1 MVHLITGYAGTEHI
15 TSADD
20 GSFNA
25 AFFGDGQNVMQIG
38 NQFSASIINNNTVRI
53 LDGDG
58 LMYGRHF
65 RIPPNTYED
74 VVLKTGEADK
84 NRIDIICVEYSKN
97 ASSGIESTEIKV
109 IEGTPAASAVQPTL
123 TDGNIL
129 NGATLNQ
136 MPLYKVEVEG
146 VVLKRVTKLFTTIPT
161 YKALAEQ
168 AALDFA
174 AKVDEKVEN
183 LATKDDVQAAKSAAS
198 EAQSTADTAV
208 SKANAAQETANNAMP
223 KSGGTFTGDITLKGR
238 PTANLHPA
246 TKQYVDGHTGNKSN
260 PHGVTK
266 SQVGL
271 GNVDN
276 VKQMPKSNFSV
287 SGSTLNISI

>member
-25 AFFGDGQNVMQIG
+25 AFFGEGQNVMQIG

-65 RIPPNTYED
+65 RIPKNTYED
-74 VVLKTGEADK
+74 VTIKTGEAGK

-97 ASSGIESTEIKV
+97 ASSGIESTAIKV
-109 IEGTPAASAVQPTL
+109 IEGTPAVSAVQPTP
-123 TDGNIL
+123 TNGNIL

-136 MPLYKVEVEG
+136 MPLYKVEVED
-146 VVLKRVTKLFTTIPT
+146 VVLKKVTKLFTTIPT

-168 AALDFA
+168 AAADFA
-174 AKVDEKVEN
+174 AKIDEKVAN
-183 LATKDDVQAAKSAAS
+183 LATKEDVKTAKSEVQRAAS
-198 EAQSTADTAV
+198 TAQGTADTAVTKANAAQSTADTAV
-208 SKANAAQETANNAMP
+208 TKANAAQNTANNAMP
-223 KSGGTFTGDITLKGR
+223 KSGGTFTGNVVASYNNHAGDCIRNIVCSNTSWV
-238 PTANLHPA
+238 PMST
-246 TKQYVDGHTGNKSN
+246 NKIIAIR
-260 PHGVTK
+260 K
-266 SQVGL
+266 
-271 GNVDN
+271 
-276 VKQMPKSNFSV
+276 
-287 SGSTLNISI
+287 

>member
-25 AFFGDGQNVMQIG
+25 AFFGEGQNVMQIG

-65 RIPPNTYED
+65 RIPKNTYED
-74 VVLKTGEADK
+74 VTIKTGEAGK

-97 ASSGIESTEIKV
+97 ASSGIESTAIKV
-109 IEGTPAASAVQPTL
+109 IEGTPAVSAVQPTP
-123 TDGNIL
+123 TNGNIL

-136 MPLYKVEVEG
+136 MPLYKVEVED
-146 VVLKRVTKLFTTIPT
+146 VVLKKVTKLFTTIPT

-168 AALDFA
+168 AAADFA
-174 AKVDEKVEN
+174 AKIDEKVAN
-183 LATKDDVQAAKSAAS
+183 LATKDDVETAISEVQSAAS
-198 EAQSTADTAV
+198 AAQGTADTAV
-208 SKANAAQETANNAMP
+208 SKANTAQSTADTAVTKANAAQSTANNAMP
-223 KSGGTFTGDITLKGR
+223 KSGGTFTGQVVMSDNSSQAGAWSVKNICIRDKNWNGISS
-238 PTANLHPA
+238 
-246 TKQYVDGHTGNKSN
+246 HT
-260 PHGVTK
+260 
-266 SQVGL
+266 QVVFML
-271 GNVDN
+271 R
-276 VKQMPKSNFSV
+276 K
-287 SGSTLNISI
+287 

>member
-65 RIPPNTYED
+65 RIPKNTYED
-74 VVLKTGEADK
+74 VTIKTGEAGK

-97 ASSGIESTEIKV
+97 ANSGIESTEIKV
-109 IEGTPAASAVQPTL
+109 IEGTPATSAVQPTP
-123 TDGNIL
+123 TNGNIL

-136 MPLYKVEVEG
+136 MPLYKVEVED
-146 VVLKRVTKLFTTIPT
+146 VVLKKVTKLFTTIPT
-161 YKALAEQ
+161 YKSLAEQ
-168 AALDFA
+168 AAADFA
-174 AKVDEKVEN
+174 AKIDEKAAS
-183 LATKDDVQAAKSAAS
+183 LATKDDVETAKSEVQRAAS
-198 EAQSTADTAV
+198 TAQGTADTAV
-208 SKANAAQETANNAMP
+208 SKANTAQSTADTAVTKANAAQNTANNAMP
-223 KSGGTFTGDITLKGR
+223 KSGGTFTGNVAAYGSNRNGGNIRNIETCNSGWGGVSTNKIITIRK
-238 PTANLHPA
+238 
-246 TKQYVDGHTGNKSN
+246 
-260 PHGVTK
+260 
-266 SQVGL
+266 
-271 GNVDN
+271 
-276 VKQMPKSNFSV
+276 
-287 SGSTLNISI
+287 

>member
-65 RIPPNTYED
+65 RIPKNTYED
-74 VVLKTGEADK
+74 VTIKTGEAGK

-97 ASSGIESTEIKV
+97 ASSGIESTAIKV
-109 IEGTPAASAVQPTL
+109 IEGTPAVSAVQPTP
-123 TDGNIL
+123 TNGNIL

-136 MPLYKVEVEG
+136 MPLYKVEVED
-146 VVLKRVTKLFTTIPT
+146 VVLKRVTKLFTIIPT

-174 AKVDEKVEN
+174 AKVDEKVAN
-183 LATKDDVQAAKSAAS
+183 LATKEDVKTAKSEVQRAAS
-198 EAQSTADTAV
+198 TAQGTADTAV
-208 SKANAAQETANNAMP
+208 SKANTAQITADTAVTKANAAQNTANNAMP
-223 KSGGTFTGDITLKGR
+223 KSGGTFTGNVAAYGSNRNGGNIRNIEPCNSSWGGVYTNKIITIRK
-238 PTANLHPA
+238 
-246 TKQYVDGHTGNKSN
+246 
-260 PHGVTK
+260 
-266 SQVGL
+266 
-271 GNVDN
+271 
-276 VKQMPKSNFSV
+276 
-287 SGSTLNISI
+287 

>member
-65 RIPPNTYED
+65 RIPKNTYED
-74 VVLKTGEADK
+74 VTIKTGEADK

-97 ASSGIESTEIKV
+97 ASDGIESTAIKV
-109 IEGTPAASAVQPTL
+109 IEGTPAASAVQPTP
-123 TDGNIL
+123 TNGNIL

-161 YKALAEQ
+161 YKSLAEQ
-168 AALDFA
+168 AAADFA
-174 AKVDEKVEN
+174 AKIDEKVAN
-183 LATKDDVQAAKSAAS
+183 LATKDDVETAKSEVQSAAS
-198 EAQSTADTAV
+198 TAQGTADTAV
-208 SKANAAQETANNAMP
+208 SKANTAQSTADTAVTKANAAQNTANNAMP
-223 KSGGTFTGDITLKGR
+223 KSGGTFTGNVAAYGSNRNGGNIRNIEPCNSSWGGVYTNKIITIRK
-238 PTANLHPA
+238 
-246 TKQYVDGHTGNKSN
+246 
-260 PHGVTK
+260 
-266 SQVGL
+266 
-271 GNVDN
+271 
-276 VKQMPKSNFSV
+276 
-287 SGSTLNISI
+287 

>member
-65 RIPPNTYED
+65 RIPKNTYED
-74 VVLKTGEADK
+74 VTIKTGEAGK

-97 ASSGIESTEIKV
+97 ANSGIESTEIKV
-109 IEGTPAASAVQPTL
+109 IEGTPATSAVQPTP
-123 TDGNIL
+123 TNGNIL

-136 MPLYKVEVEG
+136 MPLYKVEVED
-146 VVLKRVTKLFTTIPT
+146 VVLKKVTKLFTIIPT

-174 AKVDEKVEN
+174 AKVDEKVAN
-183 LATKDDVQAAKSAAS
+183 LATKDDVETAKSEVQSAAS
-198 EAQSTADTAV
+198 AAQGTADTAVSKANTAQSTADTAV
-208 SKANAAQETANNAMP
+208 SKANAAQNTANNAMP
-223 KSGGTFTGDITLKGR
+223 KSGGTFTGNVAAYGSNRSGGNIRNIETCNSGWGGVSTNKIITLRK
-238 PTANLHPA
+238 
-246 TKQYVDGHTGNKSN
+246 
-260 PHGVTK
+260 
-266 SQVGL
+266 
-271 GNVDN
+271 
-276 VKQMPKSNFSV
+276 
-287 SGSTLNISI
+287 

>member
-65 RIPPNTYED
+65 RIPKNTYED
-74 VVLKTGEADK
+74 VTIKTGEAGK

-97 ASSGIESTEIKV
+97 ASSGIESTAIKV
-109 IEGTPAASAVQPTL
+109 IEGTPAVSAVQPTP
-123 TDGNIL
+123 TNGNIL

-136 MPLYKVEVEG
+136 MPLYKVEVED
-146 VVLKRVTKLFTTIPT
+146 VVLKRVTKLFTIIPT
-161 YKALAEQ
+161 YKAQAEQ

-174 AKVDEKVEN
+174 AKIDEKVAN
-183 LATKDDVQAAKSAAS
+183 LATKEDVKTAKSEVQRAAS
-198 EAQSTADTAV
+198 TAQGTADTAV
-208 SKANAAQETANNAMP
+208 SKANTAQSTADTAVTKANAAQNTANNAMP
-223 KSGGTFTGDITLKGR
+223 KSGGTFTGNVAAYGSNRNGGNIRNIEPCNSGWGGVYTNKIITIRK
-238 PTANLHPA
+238 
-246 TKQYVDGHTGNKSN
+246 
-260 PHGVTK
+260 
-266 SQVGL
+266 
-271 GNVDN
+271 
-276 VKQMPKSNFSV
+276 
-287 SGSTLNISI
+287 

>member
-65 RIPPNTYED
+65 RIPKNTYED
-74 VVLKTGEADK
+74 VTIKTGEADK
-84 NRIDIICVEYSKN
+84 NRIDIICVEYKKDTST
-97 ASSGIESTEIKV
+97 GIESAEIKV
-109 IEGTPAASAVQPTL
+109 VEGTEAVSATEPTL

-136 MPLYKVEVEG
+136 MPLYKVEING
-146 VVLKRVTKLFTTIPT
+146 VVLSKVTKLFTTIPT
-161 YKALAEQ
+161 YKSLAEQ
-168 AALDFA
+168 AAADFA
-174 AKVDEKVEN
+174 AKIDEKVAN
-183 LATKDDVQAAKSAAS
+183 LATKDDVETAISEVQSAANT
-198 EAQSTADTAV
+198 AQSTADTAV
-208 SKANAAQETANNAMP
+208 TKANAAQNTANNAMP
-223 KSGGTFTGDITLKGR
+223 KSGGTFTGNVAAYGSNRSGGNIRNIETCNSGWGGVSTNKIITIRK
-238 PTANLHPA
+238 
-246 TKQYVDGHTGNKSN
+246 
-260 PHGVTK
+260 
-266 SQVGL
+266 
-271 GNVDN
+271 
-276 VKQMPKSNFSV
+276 
-287 SGSTLNISI
+287 

>member
-65 RIPPNTYED
+65 RIPKNTYED
-74 VVLKTGEADK
+74 VTIKTGEAGK

-97 ASSGIESTEIKV
+97 ASSGIESTAIKV
-109 IEGTPAASAVQPTL
+109 IEGTPAVSAVQPTP
-123 TDGNIL
+123 TNGNIL

-136 MPLYKVEVEG
+136 MPLYKVEVED
-146 VVLKRVTKLFTTIPT
+146 VVLKRVTKLFTIIPT

-174 AKVDEKVEN
+174 AKVDEKAAS
-183 LATKDDVQAAKSAAS
+183 LATKDDVETAISEVQSAAS
-198 EAQSTADTAV
+198 AAQGTADTAV
-208 SKANAAQETANNAMP
+208 SKANTAQSTADTAVTKANAAQNTANNAMP
-223 KSGGTFTGDITLKGR
+223 KSGGTFTGNVAAYGSNRTGGNIRNIETCNSGWGGVSTNKIITLRK
-238 PTANLHPA
+238 
-246 TKQYVDGHTGNKSN
+246 
-260 PHGVTK
+260 
-266 SQVGL
+266 
-271 GNVDN
+271 
-276 VKQMPKSNFSV
+276 
-287 SGSTLNISI
+287 

>member
-65 RIPPNTYED
+65 RIPSNAYED
-74 VVLKTGEADK
+74 VTIKTGEADK

-97 ASSGIESTEIKV
+97 ASNGIESTEIKV

-136 MPLYKVEVEG
+136 MPLYKVEIEG

-168 AALDFA
+168 AAQDFA
-174 AKVDEKVEN
+174 VKIDEKVKN
-183 LATKDDVQAAKSAAS
+183 LATKEDVNTAKSEVQSATDTAVTKANT
-198 EAQSTADTAV
+198 AQSTADLAV
-208 SKANAAQETANNAMP
+208 SKANAAQSTANNAMP
-223 KSGGTFTGDITLKGR
+223 KSGGTFTGNVAAYGSNRSGGNIRNIEPCNSGWGGVNTNKIITIRK
-238 PTANLHPA
+238 
-246 TKQYVDGHTGNKSN
+246 
-260 PHGVTK
+260 
-266 SQVGL
+266 
-271 GNVDN
+271 
-276 VKQMPKSNFSV
+276 
-287 SGSTLNISI
+287 

>member
-65 RIPPNTYED
+65 RIPKNTYED
-74 VVLKTGEADK
+74 VTIKTGEAGK

-97 ASSGIESTEIKV
+97 ASSGIESTAIKV
-109 IEGTPAASAVQPTL
+109 IEGTPAVSAVQPTP
-123 TDGNIL
+123 TNGNIL

-136 MPLYKVEVEG
+136 MPLYKVEVED
-146 VVLKRVTKLFTTIPT
+146 VVLKRVTKLFTIIPT

-174 AKVDEKVEN
+174 AKIDEKAAS
-183 LATKDDVQAAKSAAS
+183 LATKDDVETAISEVQRAAS
-198 EAQSTADTAV
+198 TAQGTADTAV
-208 SKANAAQETANNAMP
+208 SKANAAQSTANNAMP
-223 KSGGTFTGDITLKGR
+223 KSGGTFTGNVVASYNNYAGDCIRNIETCNSGWGGVSTNKIITIRK
-238 PTANLHPA
+238 
-246 TKQYVDGHTGNKSN
+246 
-260 PHGVTK
+260 
-266 SQVGL
+266 
-271 GNVDN
+271 
-276 VKQMPKSNFSV
+276 
-287 SGSTLNISI
+287 

>member
-38 NQFSASIINNNTVRI
+38 NQFSASIIDNNTVRI

-65 RIPPNTYED
+65 RIPKNTYED
-74 VVLKTGEADK
+74 VTIKTGEAGK

-97 ASSGIESTEIKV
+97 ANSGIESTEIKV
-109 IEGTPAASAVQPTL
+109 IEGTPATSAVQPTP
-123 TDGNIL
+123 TNGNIL

-146 VVLKRVTKLFTTIPT
+146 VVLKKVTKLFTTIPT
-161 YKALAEQ
+161 YKSLAEQ
-168 AALDFA
+168 AAADFA
-174 AKVDEKVEN
+174 AKIDEKVAN
-183 LATKDDVQAAKSAAS
+183 LATKDDVETAKSEVQRAAS
-198 EAQSTADTAV
+198 AAQSTADTAV
-208 SKANAAQETANNAMP
+208 SKANAAQSTANNAMP
-223 KSGGTFTGDITLKGR
+223 KSGGTFTGRVVMSDNSSQAGDWSVKNICIRNSSWNGITS
-238 PTANLHPA
+238 
-246 TKQYVDGHTGNKSN
+246 HT
-260 PHGVTK
+260 
-266 SQVGL
+266 QVVFML
-271 GNVDN
+271 R
-276 VKQMPKSNFSV
+276 K
-287 SGSTLNISI
+287 